1 MAEPVRVRPVEA
13 REKTTTGRALL
24 VCAYDDEQKCKQMNL
39 QGSITLND
47 LKSRQDSIPKDRE
60 IIFYCG

>member
-1 MAEPVRVRPVEA
+1 MAEPVRVSPREA
-13 REKTTTGRALL
+13 REKATTGQAML

-39 QGSITLND
+39 QGSITLSE